1 MHRTRRAILAA
12 ACLLAGTVALA
23 TSAGAAEPKR
33 VMAFGDSITWGWKPV
48 VEGVPSDRFDAAV
61 RWPGAMLAALGQG
74 YEVVEEGLNA
84 RTTDVADPTLPLITG
99 AGLDGS
105 AYLPAALASHE
116 PLDVV
121 VIMLGTNDLK
131 AQFNRTPERI
141 AEGADKLVQIVKNIH
156 GGVGTTYQS
165 PKVLLVAP
173 APLGDS
179 MGFFKEPFAGG
190 LAKSQQLGRT
200 YAAVAAKEG
209 VSFLDAGS
217 VIKTDGVDGLHLSG
231 DAEQALGKAIA
242 AKVREMT
249 K

>member
-1 MHRTRRAILAA
+1 
-12 ACLLAGTVALA
+12 
-23 TSAGAAEPKR
+23 
-33 VMAFGDSITWGWKPV
+33 MAFGDSITWGWKPV
-48 VEGVPSDRFDAAV
+48 AQGVPSDRFPASV
-61 RWPGAMLAALGQG
+61 RWPGAMQAALGDG
-74 YEVVEEGLNA
+74 YVVVEEGLNA
-84 RTTDVADPTLPLITG
+84 RTTDVADPTLAQITG

-105 AYLPAALASHE
+105 AYLPAALASQE

-165 PKVLLVAP
+165 PQVLLVAP
-173 APLGDS
+173 PALGS
-179 MGFFKEPFAGG
+179 NMAFFKEPFAGG
-190 LAKSQQLGRT
+190 LAKSQQLAKN
-200 YAAVAAKEG
+200 YAMVAQKEG
-209 VSFLDAGS
+209 VSFFDAGS

-231 DAEQALGKAIA
+231 DAEQALGKGIA
-242 AKVREMT
+242 EKVREMT

>member
-1 MHRTRRAILAA
+1 MNSTLAA
-12 ACLLAGTVALA
+12 AALLVASLPL
-23 TSAGAAEPKR
+23 TAGAAEPKR

-48 VEGVPSDRFDAAV
+48 VQGVPSDRFPASM
-61 RWPGAMLAALGQG
+61 RWPGAMQSALGDG
-74 YEVVEEGLNA
+74 YVVVEEGLNA

-105 AYLPAALASHE
+105 AYLPAALASQE
-116 PLDVV
+116 PLDAV

-173 APLGDS
+173 PPLGTN
-179 MGFFKEPFAGG
+179 MVFFKEPFAGG
-190 LAKSQQLGRT
+190 LAKSQQLAKA
-200 YAAVAAKEG
+200 YEAVAQKEG
-209 VSFLDAGS
+209 VGFLDAGS

-231 DAEQALGKAIA
+231 EAEEALGRAVA
-242 AKVREMT
+242 QKVRAVT
-249 K
+249 Q

>member
-1 MHRTRRAILAA
+1 MNRTLAA
-12 ACLLAGTVALA
+12 AALLAASLSLTAN
-23 TSAGAAEPKR
+23 AAEPKR

-48 VEGVPSDRFDAAV
+48 AQGVPSDRFPASV
-61 RWPGAMLAALGQG
+61 RWPGAMQAALGDG
-74 YEVVEEGLNA
+74 YIVVEEGLNA

-105 AYLPAALASHE
+105 AYLPAALASQE
-116 PLDVV
+116 PLDAV

-165 PKVLLVAP
+165 PKVLLIAP
-173 APLGDS
+173 PPLGTN
-179 MGFFKEPFAGG
+179 MAFFKEPFAGG
-190 LAKSQQLGRT
+190 LGKSEQLAKA
-200 YAAVAAKEG
+200 YEAVAQKEG
-209 VSFLDAGS
+209 VAFLDAGS

-231 DAEQALGKAIA
+231 EAEEALGKAVA
-242 AKVREMT
+242 EKVRGIVQ
-249 K
+249 

>member
-1 MHRTRRAILAA
+1 MHRTQRTILAA
-12 ACLLAGTVALA
+12 ASLLVGALALA
-23 TSAGAAEPKR
+23 TSANAAEPTR

-48 VEGVPSDRFDAAV
+48 EQGVPSDRFAASV
-61 RWPGAMLAALGQG
+61 RWPGAMLVALGQG

-84 RTTDVADPTLPLITG
+84 RTTDVADPTLPMITG

-173 APLGDS
+173 APLGGN
-179 MGFFKEPFAGG
+179 MVFFKEPFAGG
-190 LAKSQQLGRT
+190 LAKSQQLGKA
-200 YAAVAAKEG
+200 YAAIAAKEG
-209 VSFLDAGS
+209 IGFLDAGA

-249 K
+249 R